1 MARNVVILG
10 GHGDGLVVAEAIR
23 VIKSTSGSLNLQGC
37 LNDAMDR
44 GTRIDDISV
53 LGRWDEWRSLPS
65 DVMFVP
71 VIHKV
76 GQMVQRAA
84 RMRSLAIPPARL
96 ATVIHPAACIAG
108 GVTIG
113 PGCFIASNV
122 TVQPGAKIEACVSIR
137 AGANVGHDAHLHEFA
152 YMGANSTLC
161 GRAVLREGAHLGPN
175 SAVLEDRIV
184 GRFAVVG
191 LCSAVLKNVD
201 DFSTVIG
208 NPARTLSAL
217 AAHRDR

>member
-1 MARNVVILG
+1 MATRVVILG
-10 GHGDGLVVAEAIR
+10 GHGDGLVVAEVIR
-23 VIKSTSGSLNLQGC
+23 IIESSLGTLSLQGF
-37 LNDAMDR
+37 LNDAVNKGM
-44 GTRIDDISV
+44 RIADIPV
-53 LGRWDEWRSLPS
+53 LGRWDDWRSLPS

-84 RMRSLAIPPARL
+84 RMRSLGIPEARL
-96 ATVIHPAACIAG
+96 ATVVHPAAWIARD
-108 GVTIG
+108 VTVG
-113 PGCFIASNV
+113 PGCFIAANV
-122 TVQPGAKIEACVSIR
+122 SVQPGAKIDACVSIR
-137 AGANVGHDAHLHEFA
+137 SGANIGHDARLHDFT

-175 SAVLEDRIV
+175 GAVLEDRIV

-208 NPARTLSAL
+208 IPARRLSTL
-217 AAHRDR
+217 AHRDQP